1 MPRGVGQH
9 DREDRRKMKLA
20 TKKDIEA
27 PIAKTWAAMSDFEF
41 WERSAMSR
49 GVEVERTD
57 KLRAAAPGMSWK
69 ARFSYRGKA
78 RKADLTLTEISEPGV
93 LGFTLVSN
101 AVEVVSRIEL
111 IEMSAK
117 RTRMHLTSEIKP
129 RSLGARLF
137 LQSLRLA
144 RAKVDRKF
152 DARITQMATDLETR
166 AKA

>member
-1 MPRGVGQH
+1 
-9 DREDRRKMKLA
+9 MKLA

-27 PIAKTWAAMSDFEF
+27 PIAKVWAAMSDFEF
-41 WERSAMSR
+41 WERSAMRR

-57 KLRAAAPGMSWK
+57 SLRKPAPGMAWR

-78 RKADLTLTEISEPGV
+78 RTADLTLSEMIEPGV
-93 LGFTLVSN
+93 LGFTMQSN
-101 AVEVVSRIEL
+101 AVEVATRIEL

-117 RTRMHLTSEIKP
+117 RTRLHITSEVKP

-152 DARITQMATDLETR
+152 EARIGQFALDVENR
-166 AKA
+166 AKATGTV